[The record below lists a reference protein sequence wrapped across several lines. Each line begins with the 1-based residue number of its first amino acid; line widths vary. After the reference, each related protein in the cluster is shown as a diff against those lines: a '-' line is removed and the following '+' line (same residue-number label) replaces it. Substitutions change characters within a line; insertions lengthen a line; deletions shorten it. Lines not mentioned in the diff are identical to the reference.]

1 MDIHNDVTLT
11 LPYEFSI
18 CNVYVTLFFLLGSN
32 SRVVYAPYR
41 RLDQSLF
48 NQSDTKSLMKTWLI
62 SVAILVS
69 AVGAAFV
76 MVQTRAAPTQME
88 REIPV
93 LLVDAIEA
101 RREPVFFRVNSQ
113 GAVTPR
119 TESILV
125 SEVSGQIIEVASNHV
140 AGGFF
145 RKGELLVKIDPRN
158 YQSAL
163 KSAQANVARVQTQ
176 VAKENALADYALD
189 DWKKL
194 RDLNAASGPA
204 SDLALR
210 KPQLAEAIAEL
221 TSAEAALE
229 KAQEDLNRTNIR
241 APYDGM
247 VKEKIA
253 DVGQYVNTGS
263 QLARIFATDYAEI
276 RLPITQ
282 RELALVDLPTADGST
297 SPLPVTLTSQ
307 AGTAQHT
314 WEGRIVR
321 SEGVFDSASRVLYVV
336 AQVEDPYNQNGRI
349 GEPLRI
355 GTFVTAN
362 IQGRFGG
369 PLFTIPRHALQR
381 GERLW
386 IIDEH
391 QKIYPTDV
399 QIVSTDEEYAYVDG
413 GLMNGDR
420 YTITPI
426 DQPLPGM
433 PVRVNTL
440 PTVGNVR

>member
-1 MDIHNDVTLT
+1 
-11 LPYEFSI
+11 
-18 CNVYVTLFFLLGSN
+18 
-32 SRVVYAPYR
+32 
-41 RLDQSLF
+41 
-48 NQSDTKSLMKTWLI
+48 MKTWLI
-62 SVAILVS
+62 SIAILAS
-69 AVGAAFV
+69 AVGGAFV

-101 RREPVFFRVNSQ
+101 RREPVFFRVNTQ

-119 TESILV
+119 TESNLV
-125 SEVSGQIIEVASNHV
+125 SEVSGQIVEVASNYV

-145 RKGELLVKIDPRN
+145 RKGELLLRIDPRN

-176 VAKENALADYALD
+176 VAKENALANFALD
-189 DWKKL
+189 DWKTL
-194 RDLNAASGPA
+194 RDLNASTGPI

-210 KPQLAEAIAEL
+210 KPQLAEAIAESI
-221 TSAEAALE
+221 SAEAALE
-229 KAQEDLNRTNIR
+229 KAQEDLNRTSIR

-247 VKEKIA
+247 VQEKRA

-263 QLARIFATDYAEI
+263 QLALIFATDYAEI

-282 RELALVDLPTADGST
+282 RELALVDLPSADGS
-297 SPLPVTLTSQ
+297 SVPLPVTLTSQ
-307 AGTAQHT
+307 AGKIQHT
-314 WEGRIVR
+314 WQGLIVR

-336 AQVEDPYNQNGRI
+336 AQVEDPYNQSGRNG
-349 GEPLRI
+349 ELLRI
-355 GTFVTAN
+355 GTFVTAS

-369 PLFTIPRHALQR
+369 ALFTIPRHALQR
-381 GERLW
+381 GETLW
-386 IIDEH
+386 IIDEQ
-391 QKIYPTDV
+391 QKIYPRDV

-413 GLMNGDR
+413 GLVNGDR

-440 PTVGNVR
+440 PRLSNAR

>member
-1 MDIHNDVTLT
+1 
-11 LPYEFSI
+11 
-18 CNVYVTLFFLLGSN
+18 
-32 SRVVYAPYR
+32 
-41 RLDQSLF
+41 
-48 NQSDTKSLMKTWLI
+48 MKTWVI
-62 SVAILVS
+62 SIVIIAF
-69 AVGAAFV
+69 AFGGAFV

-101 RREPVFFRVNSQ
+101 RREPVIFRVNTQ

-125 SEVSGQIIEVASNHV
+125 SEASGQIVEVASNYV
-140 AGGFF
+140 SGGFF
-145 RKGELLVKIDPRN
+145 RKGELLLKIDPRN

-176 VAKENALADYALD
+176 VAKENALANFALD
-189 DWKKL
+189 DWKTL
-194 RDLNAASGPA
+194 QDLNASTGPI

-229 KAQEDLNRTNIR
+229 KAQEDLNRTSIR

-247 VKEKIA
+247 VQEKRA

-263 QLARIFATDYAEI
+263 QLALIFATDYAEI

-282 RELALVDLPTADGST
+282 RELSLIDLPSAGDSS
-297 SPLPVTLTSQ
+297 SPLPVTLTSE
-307 AGTAQHT
+307 AGAARHT
-314 WEGRIVR
+314 WEGLVVR
-321 SEGVFDSASRVLYVV
+321 SEGVFDSASRVLYAV

-355 GTFVTAN
+355 GTFVTAS

-369 PLFTIPRHALQR
+369 ALFTIPRHALQR
-381 GERLW
+381 GETLW
-386 IIDEH
+386 VIDEQ
-391 QKIYPTDV
+391 QKIYPRDV
-399 QIVSTDEEYAYVDG
+399 EIVSTDEEYAYIDAGLTDG
-413 GLMNGDR
+413 ER
-420 YTITPI
+420 YTITPV

-433 PVRVNTL
+433 PVRVNSLL
-440 PTVGNVR
+440 PTFGDVR

>member
-1 MDIHNDVTLT
+1 
-11 LPYEFSI
+11 
-18 CNVYVTLFFLLGSN
+18 
-32 SRVVYAPYR
+32 
-41 RLDQSLF
+41 
-48 NQSDTKSLMKTWLI
+48 MKTWVI
-62 SVAILVS
+62 SIVIIAF
-69 AVGAAFV
+69 AFGGAFV

-101 RREPVFFRVNSQ
+101 RREPVIFRVNTQ

-125 SEVSGQIIEVASNHV
+125 SEVSGQIVEVASNYV
-140 AGGFF
+140 SGGFF
-145 RKGELLVKIDPRN
+145 RKGELLLKIDPRN

-176 VAKENALADYALD
+176 VAKENALANFALD
-189 DWKKL
+189 DWKTL
-194 RDLNAASGPA
+194 QDLNASTGPI

-229 KAQEDLNRTNIR
+229 KAQEDLNRTSIR

-247 VKEKIA
+247 VQEKRA

-263 QLARIFATDYAEI
+263 QLALIFATDYAEI

-282 RELALVDLPTADGST
+282 RELTLIDLPSAGDSS
-297 SPLPVTLTSQ
+297 SPLPVTLTSE
-307 AGTAQHT
+307 AGAARHT
-314 WEGRIVR
+314 WEGLVVR
-321 SEGVFDSASRVLYVV
+321 SEGVFDSASRVLYAV

-355 GTFVTAN
+355 GTFVTAS

-369 PLFTIPRHALQR
+369 ALFTIPRHALQR
-381 GERLW
+381 GETLW
-386 IIDEH
+386 IIDEQ
-391 QKIYPTDV
+391 QKIYPRDV
-399 QIVSTDEEYAYVDG
+399 EIVSTDEEYAYIDAGLTDG
-413 GLMNGDR
+413 ER
-420 YTITPI
+420 YTITPV

-433 PVRVNTL
+433 PVRVNSLL
-440 PTVGNVR
+440 PMFGNVR

>member
-1 MDIHNDVTLT
+1 
-11 LPYEFSI
+11 
-18 CNVYVTLFFLLGSN
+18 
-32 SRVVYAPYR
+32 
-41 RLDQSLF
+41 
-48 NQSDTKSLMKTWLI
+48 MKTWLI
-62 SVAILVS
+62 SIAILAS
-69 AVGAAFV
+69 AVGGAFV

-101 RREPVFFRVNSQ
+101 RREPVFFRVNTQ

-119 TESILV
+119 TESNLV
-125 SEVSGQIIEVASNHV
+125 SEVSGQIVEVASNYV
-140 AGGFF
+140 SGGFF
-145 RKGELLVKIDPRN
+145 RKGELLLRIDPRN

-176 VAKENALADYALD
+176 VAKENALANFALD
-189 DWKKL
+189 DWKTL
-194 RDLNAASGPA
+194 RDLNASTGPI

-210 KPQLAEAIAEL
+210 KPQLAEAIAESI
-221 TSAEAALE
+221 SAEAALE
-229 KAQEDLNRTNIR
+229 KAQEDLNRTSIR

-247 VKEKIA
+247 VQEKRA

-263 QLARIFATDYAEI
+263 QLALIFATDYAEI

-282 RELALVDLPTADGST
+282 RELALVDLPSADGS
-297 SPLPVTLTSQ
+297 SLPLPVTLTSQ
-307 AGTAQHT
+307 AGKIQHT
-314 WEGRIVR
+314 WQGLIVR

-336 AQVEDPYNQNGRI
+336 AQVEDPYNQSGRNG
-349 GEPLRI
+349 ELLRI
-355 GTFVTAN
+355 GTFVTAS

-369 PLFTIPRHALQR
+369 ALFTIPRHALQR
-381 GERLW
+381 GETLW
-386 IIDEH
+386 IIDEQ
-391 QKIYPTDV
+391 QKIYPRDV
-399 QIVSTDEEYAYVDG
+399 QIVSTDEEYAYVDV
-413 GLMNGDR
+413 GLTNGDR

-440 PTVGNVR
+440 PRLGNVR

>member
-1 MDIHNDVTLT
+1 
-11 LPYEFSI
+11 
-18 CNVYVTLFFLLGSN
+18 
-32 SRVVYAPYR
+32 
-41 RLDQSLF
+41 
-48 NQSDTKSLMKTWLI
+48 MKTWLI
-62 SVAILVS
+62 SIAILAS
-69 AVGAAFV
+69 AVGGAFV

-101 RREPVFFRVNSQ
+101 RREPVFFRVNTQ

-119 TESILV
+119 TESNLV
-125 SEVSGQIIEVASNHV
+125 SEVSGQIVEVASNYV
-140 AGGFF
+140 SGGFF
-145 RKGELLVKIDPRN
+145 RKGELLLRIDPRN

-176 VAKENALADYALD
+176 VAKENALANFALD
-189 DWKKL
+189 DWKTL
-194 RDLNAASGPA
+194 RDLNASTGPI

-210 KPQLAEAIAEL
+210 KPQLAEAIAESI
-221 TSAEAALE
+221 SAEAALE
-229 KAQEDLNRTNIR
+229 KAQEDLNRTSIR

-247 VKEKIA
+247 VQEKRA

-263 QLARIFATDYAEI
+263 QLALIFATDYAEI

-282 RELALVDLPTADGST
+282 RELALVDLPSADGS
-297 SPLPVTLTSQ
+297 SVPLPVTLTSQ
-307 AGTAQHT
+307 AGKIQHT
-314 WEGRIVR
+314 WQGLIVR

-336 AQVEDPYNQNGRI
+336 AQVEDPYNQSGRNG
-349 GEPLRI
+349 ELLRI
-355 GTFVTAN
+355 GTFVTAS

-369 PLFTIPRHALQR
+369 ALFTIPRHALQR
-381 GERLW
+381 GETLW
-386 IIDEH
+386 IIDEQ
-391 QKIYPTDV
+391 QKIYPRDV
-399 QIVSTDEEYAYVDG
+399 QIVSTDEEYAYVDV
-413 GLMNGDR
+413 GLTNGDR

-440 PTVGNVR
+440 PRLGNVR

>member
-1 MDIHNDVTLT
+1 
-11 LPYEFSI
+11 
-18 CNVYVTLFFLLGSN
+18 
-32 SRVVYAPYR
+32 
-41 RLDQSLF
+41 
-48 NQSDTKSLMKTWLI
+48 MKTWLI
-62 SVAILVS
+62 SIAILAS
-69 AVGAAFV
+69 AVGGAFV

-101 RREPVFFRVNSQ
+101 RREPVFFRVNTQ

-119 TESILV
+119 TESNLV
-125 SEVSGQIIEVASNHV
+125 SEVSGQIVEVASNYV

-145 RKGELLVKIDPRN
+145 RKGELLLRIDPRN

-176 VAKENALADYALD
+176 VAKENALANFALD
-189 DWKKL
+189 DWKTL
-194 RDLNAASGPA
+194 RDLNASTGPI

-210 KPQLAEAIAEL
+210 KPQLAEAIAESI
-221 TSAEAALE
+221 SAEAALE
-229 KAQEDLNRTNIR
+229 KAQEDLNRTSIR

-247 VKEKIA
+247 VQEKHA

-263 QLARIFATDYAEI
+263 QLALIFATDYAEI

-282 RELALVDLPTADGST
+282 RELALVDLPSADGS
-297 SPLPVTLTSQ
+297 SLPLPVTLTSQ
-307 AGTAQHT
+307 AGKIQHT
-314 WEGRIVR
+314 WQGLIVR

-336 AQVEDPYNQNGRI
+336 AQVEDPYNQSGRNG
-349 GEPLRI
+349 ELLRI
-355 GTFVTAN
+355 GTFVTAS

-369 PLFTIPRHALQR
+369 ALFTIPRHALQR
-381 GERLW
+381 GETLW
-386 IIDEH
+386 IIDEQ
-391 QKIYPTDV
+391 QKIYPRDV

-413 GLMNGDR
+413 GLVNGDR

-440 PTVGNVR
+440 PRLSNVR

>member
-1 MDIHNDVTLT
+1 
-11 LPYEFSI
+11 
-18 CNVYVTLFFLLGSN
+18 
-32 SRVVYAPYR
+32 
-41 RLDQSLF
+41 
-48 NQSDTKSLMKTWLI
+48 MKKWLI
-62 SVAILVS
+62 SIAIIAFAFS
-69 AVGAAFV
+69 GAFV

-101 RREPVFFRVNSQ
+101 RRGPVIFRINTQ

-125 SEVSGQIIEVASNHV
+125 SEVSGQIVEVASNYV
-140 AGGFF
+140 SGGFF
-145 RKGELLVKIDPRN
+145 RQGELLLKIDPRN

-176 VAKENALADYALD
+176 VAKENALANFALD
-189 DWKKL
+189 DWKTL
-194 RDLNAASGPA
+194 QDLNASTGPI

-229 KAQEDLNRTNIR
+229 KAQEDLNRTSIR

-247 VKEKIA
+247 VQEKRA

-263 QLARIFATDYAEI
+263 QLALIFATDYAEI

-282 RELALVDLPTADGST
+282 RELALVDLPSVGDS
-297 SPLPVTLTSQ
+297 SSSLPVSLTSQ
-307 AGTAQHT
+307 AGTVHHT
-314 WEGRIVR
+314 WEGLIVR
-321 SEGVFDSASRVLYVV
+321 SEGIFDSASRVLYAV

-355 GTFVTAN
+355 GTFVTAS

-369 PLFTIPRHALQR
+369 ALFTVPRHALQR
-381 GERLW
+381 GETLW
-386 IIDEH
+386 VIDEQ
-391 QKIYPTDV
+391 QKIYPRDV
-399 QIVSTDEEYAYVDG
+399 EVVSTDEEYAYVDA
-413 GLMNGDR
+413 GLTDGER
-420 YTITPI
+420 YTITPV

-433 PVRVNTL
+433 PVRVNSSL
-440 PTVGNVR
+440 PMLGNVR

>member
-1 MDIHNDVTLT
+1 
-11 LPYEFSI
+11 
-18 CNVYVTLFFLLGSN
+18 
-32 SRVVYAPYR
+32 
-41 RLDQSLF
+41 
-48 NQSDTKSLMKTWLI
+48 MKTWLI
-62 SVAILVS
+62 SIAILAS
-69 AVGAAFV
+69 AVGGAFV

-101 RREPVFFRVNSQ
+101 RREPVFFRVNTQ

-119 TESILV
+119 TESNLV
-125 SEVSGQIIEVASNHV
+125 SEVSGQIVEVASNYV

-145 RKGELLVKIDPRN
+145 REGELLLRIDPRN

-176 VAKENALADYALD
+176 VAKENALANFALD
-189 DWKKL
+189 DWKTL
-194 RDLNAASGPA
+194 RDLNASTGPI

-210 KPQLAEAIAEL
+210 KPQLAEAIAESI
-221 TSAEAALE
+221 SAEAALE
-229 KAQEDLNRTNIR
+229 KAQEDLNRTSIR

-247 VKEKIA
+247 VQEKRA

-263 QLARIFATDYAEI
+263 QLALIFATDYAEI

-282 RELALVDLPTADGST
+282 RELALVDLPSADGS
-297 SPLPVTLTSQ
+297 SLPLPVTLTSQ
-307 AGTAQHT
+307 AGKIQHT
-314 WEGRIVR
+314 WQGLIVR

-336 AQVEDPYNQNGRI
+336 AQVEDPYNQSGRNG
-349 GEPLRI
+349 ELLRI
-355 GTFVTAN
+355 GTFVTAS

-369 PLFTIPRHALQR
+369 ALFTIPRHALQR
-381 GERLW
+381 GETLW
-386 IIDEH
+386 IIDEQ
-391 QKIYPTDV
+391 QKIYPRDV

-413 GLMNGDR
+413 GLVNGDR

-440 PTVGNVR
+440 PRLSNVR

>member
-1 MDIHNDVTLT
+1 
-11 LPYEFSI
+11 
-18 CNVYVTLFFLLGSN
+18 
-32 SRVVYAPYR
+32 
-41 RLDQSLF
+41 
-48 NQSDTKSLMKTWLI
+48 MKTWLI
-62 SVAILVS
+62 SIAILAS
-69 AVGAAFV
+69 AVGGAFV

-101 RREPVFFRVNSQ
+101 RREPVFFRVNTQ

-119 TESILV
+119 TESNLV
-125 SEVSGQIIEVASNHV
+125 SEVSGQIVEVASNYV
-140 AGGFF
+140 SGGFF
-145 RKGELLVKIDPRN
+145 RKGELLLRIDPRN

-176 VAKENALADYALD
+176 VAKENALANFALD
-189 DWKKL
+189 DWKTL
-194 RDLNAASGPA
+194 RDLNASTGPI

-210 KPQLAEAIAEL
+210 KPQLAEAIAESI
-221 TSAEAALE
+221 SAEAALE
-229 KAQEDLNRTNIR
+229 KAQEDLNRTSIR

-247 VKEKIA
+247 VQEKRA

-263 QLARIFATDYAEI
+263 QLALIFATDYAEI

-282 RELALVDLPTADGST
+282 RELALVDLPSADGS
-297 SPLPVTLTSQ
+297 SLPLPVTLTSQ
-307 AGTAQHT
+307 AGKIQHT
-314 WEGRIVR
+314 WQGLIVR

-336 AQVEDPYNQNGRI
+336 AQVEDPYNQSGRNG
-349 GEPLRI
+349 ELLRI
-355 GTFVTAN
+355 GTFVTAS

-369 PLFTIPRHALQR
+369 ALFTIPRHALQR
-381 GERLW
+381 GETLW
-386 IIDEH
+386 IIDEQ
-391 QKIYPTDV
+391 QKIYPRDV

-413 GLMNGDR
+413 GLVNGDR

-440 PTVGNVR
+440 PRLSNVR

>member
-1 MDIHNDVTLT
+1 
-11 LPYEFSI
+11 
-18 CNVYVTLFFLLGSN
+18 
-32 SRVVYAPYR
+32 
-41 RLDQSLF
+41 
-48 NQSDTKSLMKTWLI
+48 MKTWLI
-62 SVAILVS
+62 SIAILAS
-69 AVGAAFV
+69 AVGGAFV

-101 RREPVFFRVNSQ
+101 RREPVFFRVNTQ

-119 TESILV
+119 TESNLV
-125 SEVSGQIIEVASNHV
+125 SEVSGQIVEVASNYV

-145 RKGELLVKIDPRN
+145 RKGELLLRIDPRN

-176 VAKENALADYALD
+176 VAKENALANFALD
-189 DWKKL
+189 DWKTL
-194 RDLNAASGPA
+194 RDLNASTGPI

-210 KPQLAEAIAEL
+210 KPQLAEAIAESI
-221 TSAEAALE
+221 SAEAALE
-229 KAQEDLNRTNIR
+229 KAQEDLNRTSIR

-247 VKEKIA
+247 VQEKRA

-263 QLARIFATDYAEI
+263 QLALIFATDYAEI

-282 RELALVDLPTADGST
+282 RELALVDLPSADGS
-297 SPLPVTLTSQ
+297 SVPLPVTLTSQ
-307 AGTAQHT
+307 AGKIQHT
-314 WEGRIVR
+314 WQGLIVR

-336 AQVEDPYNQNGRI
+336 AQVEDPYNQSGRNG
-349 GEPLRI
+349 ELLRI
-355 GTFVTAN
+355 GTFVTAS

-369 PLFTIPRHALQR
+369 ALFTIPRHALQR
-381 GERLW
+381 GETLW
-386 IIDEH
+386 IIDEQ
-391 QKIYPTDV
+391 QKIYPRDV

-413 GLMNGDR
+413 GLVNGDR

-440 PTVGNVR
+440 PRLSNVR

>member
-1 MDIHNDVTLT
+1 
-11 LPYEFSI
+11 
-18 CNVYVTLFFLLGSN
+18 
-32 SRVVYAPYR
+32 
-41 RLDQSLF
+41 
-48 NQSDTKSLMKTWLI
+48 MKTWVI
-62 SVAILVS
+62 SIVIIAF
-69 AVGAAFV
+69 AFGGAFV

-101 RREPVFFRVNSQ
+101 RREPVIFRVNTQ

-125 SEVSGQIIEVASNHV
+125 SEVSGQIVEVASNYV
-140 AGGFF
+140 SGGFF
-145 RKGELLVKIDPRN
+145 RKGELLLKIDPRN

-176 VAKENALADYALD
+176 VAKENALANFALD
-189 DWKKL
+189 DWKTL
-194 RDLNAASGPA
+194 QDLNASTGPI

-229 KAQEDLNRTNIR
+229 KAQEDLNRTSIR

-247 VKEKIA
+247 VQEKRA

-263 QLARIFATDYAEI
+263 QLALIFATDYAEI

-282 RELALVDLPTADGST
+282 RELTLIDLPSAGDSS
-297 SPLPVTLTSQ
+297 SPLPVTLTSE
-307 AGTAQHT
+307 AGAARHT
-314 WEGRIVR
+314 WEGLVVR
-321 SEGVFDSASRVLYVV
+321 SEGVFDSASRVLYAV

-355 GTFVTAN
+355 GTFVTAS

-369 PLFTIPRHALQR
+369 ALFTIPRHALQR
-381 GERLW
+381 GETLW
-386 IIDEH
+386 VIDEQ
-391 QKIYPTDV
+391 QKIYPRDV
-399 QIVSTDEEYAYVDG
+399 EIVSTDEEYAYIDAGLTDG
-413 GLMNGDR
+413 ER
-420 YTITPI
+420 YTITPV

-433 PVRVNTL
+433 PVRVNSLL
-440 PTVGNVR
+440 PTFGDVR

>member
-1 MDIHNDVTLT
+1 
-11 LPYEFSI
+11 
-18 CNVYVTLFFLLGSN
+18 
-32 SRVVYAPYR
+32 
-41 RLDQSLF
+41 
-48 NQSDTKSLMKTWLI
+48 MKTWLI
-62 SVAILVS
+62 SIAILAS
-69 AVGAAFV
+69 AVGGAFV
-76 MVQTRAAPTQME
+76 MVQTRAAPTQTE

-101 RREPVFFRVNSQ
+101 RREPVFFRVNTQ

-119 TESILV
+119 TESNLV
-125 SEVSGQIIEVASNHV
+125 SEVSGQIVEVASNYV

-145 RKGELLVKIDPRN
+145 RKGELLLRIDPRN

-176 VAKENALADYALD
+176 VAKENALANFALD
-189 DWKKL
+189 DWKTL
-194 RDLNAASGPA
+194 RDLNASTGPI

-210 KPQLAEAIAEL
+210 KPQLAEAIAESI
-221 TSAEAALE
+221 SAEAALE
-229 KAQEDLNRTNIR
+229 KAQEDLNRTSIR

-247 VKEKIA
+247 VQEKRA

-263 QLARIFATDYAEI
+263 QLALIFATDYAEI

-282 RELALVDLPTADGST
+282 RELALVDLPSADGS
-297 SPLPVTLTSQ
+297 SVPLPVTLTSQ
-307 AGTAQHT
+307 AGKIQHT
-314 WEGRIVR
+314 WQGLIVR

-336 AQVEDPYNQNGRI
+336 AQVEDPYNQSSGN

-369 PLFTIPRHALQR
+369 ALFTIPRHALQR
-381 GERLW
+381 GETLW
-386 IIDEH
+386 IIDEQ
-391 QKIYPTDV
+391 QKIYPRDV

-413 GLMNGDR
+413 GLVNGDR

-440 PTVGNVR
+440 PRLSNVR

>member
-1 MDIHNDVTLT
+1 
-11 LPYEFSI
+11 
-18 CNVYVTLFFLLGSN
+18 
-32 SRVVYAPYR
+32 
-41 RLDQSLF
+41 
-48 NQSDTKSLMKTWLI
+48 MKKWLI
-62 SVAILVS
+62 SIAIIAFAFS
-69 AVGAAFV
+69 GAFV
-76 MVQTRAAPTQME
+76 MVQTRAAPTQMQ

-101 RREPVFFRVNSQ
+101 RREPVIFRINTQ

-125 SEVSGQIIEVASNHV
+125 SEVSGQIVEVASNYV
-140 AGGFF
+140 SGGFF
-145 RKGELLVKIDPRN
+145 RQGELLLKIDPRN

-176 VAKENALADYALD
+176 VAKENALANFALD
-189 DWKKL
+189 DWKTL
-194 RDLNAASGPA
+194 QDLNASTGPI

-229 KAQEDLNRTNIR
+229 KAQEDLNRTSIR

-247 VKEKIA
+247 VQEKRA

-263 QLARIFATDYAEI
+263 QLALIFATDYAEI

-282 RELALVDLPTADGST
+282 RELSLIDLPSAGDSS
-297 SPLPVTLTSQ
+297 SPLPVTLTSE
-307 AGTAQHT
+307 AGAARHT
-314 WEGRIVR
+314 WEGLVVR
-321 SEGVFDSASRVLYVV
+321 SEGVFDSASRVLYAV

-355 GTFVTAN
+355 GTFVTAS

-369 PLFTIPRHALQR
+369 ALFTIPRHALQR
-381 GERLW
+381 GETLW
-386 IIDEH
+386 VIDEQ
-391 QKIYPTDV
+391 QKIYPRDV
-399 QIVSTDEEYAYVDG
+399 EIVSTDEEYAYIDAGLTDG
-413 GLMNGDR
+413 ER
-420 YTITPI
+420 YTITPV

-433 PVRVNTL
+433 PVRVNSLL
-440 PTVGNVR
+440 PTFGDVR

>member
-1 MDIHNDVTLT
+1 
-11 LPYEFSI
+11 
-18 CNVYVTLFFLLGSN
+18 
-32 SRVVYAPYR
+32 
-41 RLDQSLF
+41 
-48 NQSDTKSLMKTWLI
+48 MKTWLI
-62 SVAILVS
+62 SIAIIAS
-69 AVGAAFV
+69 AIGAAFV
-76 MVQTRAAPTQME
+76 MVQTRAAPMQVE

-125 SEVSGQIIEVASNHV
+125 SEVSGQIVEVASNYV
-140 AGGFF
+140 SGGFF
-145 RKGELLVKIDPRN
+145 RKGELLITIDPRN

-176 VAKENALADYALD
+176 VAKENALAGYALD

-194 RDLNAASGPA
+194 RDLNAATGPA

-229 KAQEDLNRTNIR
+229 KAQEDLNRTSIR

-247 VKEKIA
+247 VREKLA
-253 DVGQYVNTGS
+253 DVGQYVNTGG

-282 RELALVDLPTADGST
+282 RELALVDLPSADGS
-297 SPLPVTLTSQ
+297 SPPLPVTLTTR
-307 AGTAQHT
+307 AGSTQHE
-314 WEGRIVR
+314 WQGLIVR

-355 GTFVTAN
+355 GTFVTAS

-369 PLFTIPRHALQR
+369 ALFTIPRHALQR
-381 GERLW
+381 GELLW
-386 IIDEH
+386 IIDEQ
-391 QKIYPTDV
+391 QKIYPRNV

-413 GLMNGDR
+413 GLMDGDR

-433 PVRVNTL
+433 PVRVNTS
-440 PTVGNVR
+440 TEFSNVQ

>member
-1 MDIHNDVTLT
+1 
-11 LPYEFSI
+11 
-18 CNVYVTLFFLLGSN
+18 
-32 SRVVYAPYR
+32 
-41 RLDQSLF
+41 
-48 NQSDTKSLMKTWLI
+48 MKTWVI
-62 SVAILVS
+62 SIVIIAF
-69 AVGAAFV
+69 AFGGAFV

-101 RREPVFFRVNSQ
+101 RREPVIFRVNTQ

-125 SEVSGQIIEVASNHV
+125 SEVSGQIVEVASNYV
-140 AGGFF
+140 SGGFF
-145 RKGELLVKIDPRN
+145 RKGELLLKIDPRN

-176 VAKENALADYALD
+176 VAKENALANFALD
-189 DWKKL
+189 DWKTL
-194 RDLNAASGPA
+194 QDLNASTGPI

-229 KAQEDLNRTNIR
+229 KAQEDLNRTSIR

-247 VKEKIA
+247 VQEKRA

-263 QLARIFATDYAEI
+263 QLALIFATDYAEI

-282 RELALVDLPTADGST
+282 RELSLIDLPSAGDSS
-297 SPLPVTLTSQ
+297 SPLPVTLTSE
-307 AGTAQHT
+307 AGAARHT
-314 WEGRIVR
+314 WEGLVVR
-321 SEGVFDSASRVLYVV
+321 SEGVFDSASRVLYAV

-355 GTFVTAN
+355 GTFVTAS

-369 PLFTIPRHALQR
+369 ALFTIPRHALQR
-381 GERLW
+381 GETLW
-386 IIDEH
+386 VIDEQ
-391 QKIYPTDV
+391 QKIYPRDV
-399 QIVSTDEEYAYVDG
+399 EIVSTDEEYAYIDAGLTDG
-413 GLMNGDR
+413 ER
-420 YTITPI
+420 YTITPV

-433 PVRVNTL
+433 PVRVNSLL
-440 PTVGNVR
+440 PTFGDVR

>member
-1 MDIHNDVTLT
+1 
-11 LPYEFSI
+11 
-18 CNVYVTLFFLLGSN
+18 
-32 SRVVYAPYR
+32 
-41 RLDQSLF
+41 
-48 NQSDTKSLMKTWLI
+48 MKTWLI
-62 SVAILVS
+62 SIAILAS
-69 AVGAAFV
+69 AVGGAFV
-76 MVQTRAAPTQME
+76 MVQTRAAPTQTE

-101 RREPVFFRVNSQ
+101 RREPVIFRVNTQ

-119 TESILV
+119 TESNLV
-125 SEVSGQIIEVASNHV
+125 SEVSGQIVEAASNYV
-140 AGGFF
+140 SGGFF
-145 RKGELLVKIDPRN
+145 RKGELLLRIDPRN

-176 VAKENALADYALD
+176 VAKENALANFALD
-189 DWKKL
+189 DWKTL
-194 RDLNAASGPA
+194 RDLNASTGPI

-210 KPQLAEAIAEL
+210 KPQLAEAIAESI
-221 TSAEAALE
+221 SAEAALE
-229 KAQEDLNRTNIR
+229 KAQEDLNRTSIR

-247 VKEKIA
+247 VQEKRA

-263 QLARIFATDYAEI
+263 QLALIFATDYAEI

-282 RELALVDLPTADGST
+282 RELALVDLPSADGS
-297 SPLPVTLTSQ
+297 SLPLPVTLTSQ
-307 AGTAQHT
+307 AGKIQHT
-314 WEGRIVR
+314 WQGLIVR

-336 AQVEDPYNQNGRI
+336 AQVEDPYNQSGRNG
-349 GEPLRI
+349 ELLRI
-355 GTFVTAN
+355 GTFVTAS

-369 PLFTIPRHALQR
+369 ALFTIPRHALQR
-381 GERLW
+381 GETLW
-386 IIDEH
+386 IIDEQ
-391 QKIYPTDV
+391 QKIYPRDV

-413 GLMNGDR
+413 GLVNGDR

-440 PTVGNVR
+440 PRLSNVR

>member
-1 MDIHNDVTLT
+1 
-11 LPYEFSI
+11 
-18 CNVYVTLFFLLGSN
+18 
-32 SRVVYAPYR
+32 
-41 RLDQSLF
+41 
-48 NQSDTKSLMKTWLI
+48 MKTWLI
-62 SVAILVS
+62 SIAILAS
-69 AVGAAFV
+69 AVGGAFV

-101 RREPVFFRVNSQ
+101 RREPVFFRVNTQ

-119 TESILV
+119 TESNLV
-125 SEVSGQIIEVASNHV
+125 SEVSGQIVEVASNYV
-140 AGGFF
+140 SGGFF
-145 RKGELLVKIDPRN
+145 RKGELLLRIDPRN

-176 VAKENALADYALD
+176 VAKENALANFALD
-189 DWKKL
+189 DWKTL
-194 RDLNAASGPA
+194 RDLNASAGPV

-229 KAQEDLNRTNIR
+229 KAQEDLNRTSIR

-247 VKEKIA
+247 VQEKHA

-263 QLARIFATDYAEI
+263 QLALIFATDYAEI

-282 RELALVDLPTADGST
+282 RELALVDLPSADGS
-297 SPLPVTLTSQ
+297 SLPLPVTLTSQ
-307 AGTAQHT
+307 AGKIQHT
-314 WEGRIVR
+314 WQGLIVR

-336 AQVEDPYNQNGRI
+336 AQVEDPYNQSGRT
-349 GEPLRI
+349 GELLRI
-355 GTFVTAN
+355 GTFVTAS

-369 PLFTIPRHALQR
+369 ALFTIPRHALQR
-381 GERLW
+381 GETLW
-386 IIDEH
+386 IIDEQ
-391 QKIYPTDV
+391 QKIYPRDV
-399 QIVSTDEEYAYVDG
+399 QIVSTDEEYAYVDV
-413 GLMNGDR
+413 GLTNGDR

-440 PTVGNVR
+440 PRLGNVR

>member
-1 MDIHNDVTLT
+1 
-11 LPYEFSI
+11 
-18 CNVYVTLFFLLGSN
+18 
-32 SRVVYAPYR
+32 
-41 RLDQSLF
+41 
-48 NQSDTKSLMKTWLI
+48 MKTWLI
-62 SVAILVS
+62 SIAILAS
-69 AVGAAFV
+69 AVGGAFV
-76 MVQTRAAPTQME
+76 MVQTRAAPTQTE

-101 RREPVFFRVNSQ
+101 RREPVFFRVNTQ

-119 TESILV
+119 TESNLV
-125 SEVSGQIIEVASNHV
+125 SEVSGQIVEVASNYV

-145 RKGELLVKIDPRN
+145 REGELLLRIDPRN

-176 VAKENALADYALD
+176 VAKENALANFALD
-189 DWKKL
+189 DWKTL
-194 RDLNAASGPA
+194 RDLNASTGPI

-210 KPQLAEAIAEL
+210 KPQLAEAIAESI
-221 TSAEAALE
+221 SAEAALE
-229 KAQEDLNRTNIR
+229 KAQEDLNRTSIR

-247 VKEKIA
+247 VQEKRA

-263 QLARIFATDYAEI
+263 QLALIFATDYAEI

-282 RELALVDLPTADGST
+282 RELALVDLPSADGS
-297 SPLPVTLTSQ
+297 SLPLPVTLTSQ
-307 AGTAQHT
+307 AGKIQHT
-314 WEGRIVR
+314 WQGLIVR

-336 AQVEDPYNQNGRI
+336 AQVEDPYNQSGRNG
-349 GEPLRI
+349 ELLRI
-355 GTFVTAN
+355 GTFVTAS

-369 PLFTIPRHALQR
+369 ALFTIPRHALQR
-381 GERLW
+381 GETLW
-386 IIDEH
+386 IIDEQ
-391 QKIYPTDV
+391 QKIYPRDV

-413 GLMNGDR
+413 GLVNGDR

-440 PTVGNVR
+440 PRLSNVR

>member
-1 MDIHNDVTLT
+1 
-11 LPYEFSI
+11 
-18 CNVYVTLFFLLGSN
+18 
-32 SRVVYAPYR
+32 
-41 RLDQSLF
+41 
-48 NQSDTKSLMKTWLI
+48 MKTWLI
-62 SVAILVS
+62 SIAILAS
-69 AVGAAFV
+69 AVGGAFV

-101 RREPVFFRVNSQ
+101 RREPVFFRVNTQ

-119 TESILV
+119 TESNLV
-125 SEVSGQIIEVASNHV
+125 SEVSGQIVEVASNYV
-140 AGGFF
+140 SGGFF
-145 RKGELLVKIDPRN
+145 RKGELLLRIDPRN

-176 VAKENALADYALD
+176 VAKENALANFALD
-189 DWKKL
+189 DWKTL
-194 RDLNAASGPA
+194 RDLNASTGPI

-210 KPQLAEAIAEL
+210 KPQLAEAIAESI
-221 TSAEAALE
+221 SAEAALE
-229 KAQEDLNRTNIR
+229 KAQEDLNRTSIR

-247 VKEKIA
+247 VQEKHA

-263 QLARIFATDYAEI
+263 QLALIFATDYAEI

-282 RELALVDLPTADGST
+282 RELALVDLPSADGS
-297 SPLPVTLTSQ
+297 SLPLPVTLTSQ
-307 AGTAQHT
+307 AGKIQHT
-314 WEGRIVR
+314 WQGLIVR

-336 AQVEDPYNQNGRI
+336 AQVEDPYNQSGRNG
-349 GEPLRI
+349 ELLRI
-355 GTFVTAN
+355 GTFVTAS

-369 PLFTIPRHALQR
+369 ALFTIPRHALQR
-381 GERLW
+381 GETLW
-386 IIDEH
+386 IIDEQ
-391 QKIYPTDV
+391 QKIYPRDV
-399 QIVSTDEEYAYVDG
+399 QIVSTDEEYAYVDV
-413 GLMNGDR
+413 GLTNGDR

-440 PTVGNVR
+440 PRLGNVR

>member
-1 MDIHNDVTLT
+1 
-11 LPYEFSI
+11 
-18 CNVYVTLFFLLGSN
+18 
-32 SRVVYAPYR
+32 
-41 RLDQSLF
+41 
-48 NQSDTKSLMKTWLI
+48 MKTWLI
-62 SVAILVS
+62 SIAILAS
-69 AVGAAFV
+69 AVGGAFV
-76 MVQTRAAPTQME
+76 MIQTRAAPTQLE

-101 RREPVFFRVNSQ
+101 RREPVIFRVNTQ

-125 SEVSGQIIEVASNHV
+125 SEVSGQIVEAASNYV
-140 AGGFF
+140 SGGFF
-145 RKGELLVKIDPRN
+145 RKGELLLRIDPRN

-176 VAKENALADYALD
+176 VAKENALANFALD
-189 DWKKL
+189 DWKTL
-194 RDLNAASGPA
+194 RDLNASAGPI

-210 KPQLAEAIAEL
+210 KPQLAEAIADL
-221 TSAEAALE
+221 TSADAALE
-229 KAQEDLNRTNIR
+229 KAQEDLNRTSIR

-247 VKEKIA
+247 VQEKRA

-263 QLARIFATDYAEI
+263 QLALIFATDYAEI

-282 RELALVDLPTADGST
+282 RELALIDLPSADGS
-297 SPLPVTLTSQ
+297 SLPLPVTLTSR
-307 AGTAQHT
+307 AVTIQHT
-314 WEGRIVR
+314 WQGLIVR
-321 SEGVFDSASRVLYVV
+321 SEGVFDSASRVWDVV
-336 AQVEDPYNQNGRI
+336 AQVEDPYNQSGGN

-369 PLFTIPRHALQR
+369 VLFTIPRHALQR
-381 GERLW
+381 GETLW
-386 IIDEH
+386 IIDEQ
-391 QKIYPTDV
+391 QKIYPRDV
-399 QIVSTDEEYAYVDG
+399 QIVSTDEKYAYVDG

-440 PTVGNVR
+440 PRLSNVR

>member
-1 MDIHNDVTLT
+1 
-11 LPYEFSI
+11 
-18 CNVYVTLFFLLGSN
+18 
-32 SRVVYAPYR
+32 
-41 RLDQSLF
+41 
-48 NQSDTKSLMKTWLI
+48 MKTWLI
-62 SVAILVS
+62 SIAILAS
-69 AVGAAFV
+69 AVGGAFV
-76 MVQTRAAPTQME
+76 MVQTRAAPTQTE

-101 RREPVFFRVNSQ
+101 RREPVFFRVNTQ

-119 TESILV
+119 TESNLV
-125 SEVSGQIIEVASNHV
+125 SEVSGQIVEVASNYV

-145 RKGELLVKIDPRN
+145 RKGELLLRIDPRN

-176 VAKENALADYALD
+176 VAKENALANFALD
-189 DWKKL
+189 DWKTL
-194 RDLNAASGPA
+194 RDLNASTGPI

-210 KPQLAEAIAEL
+210 KPQLAEAIAESI
-221 TSAEAALE
+221 SAEAALE
-229 KAQEDLNRTNIR
+229 KAQEDLNRTSIR

-247 VKEKIA
+247 VQEKHA

-263 QLARIFATDYAEI
+263 QLALIFATDYAEI

-282 RELALVDLPTADGST
+282 RELALVDLPSADGS
-297 SPLPVTLTSQ
+297 SLPLPVTLTSQ
-307 AGTAQHT
+307 AGKIQHT
-314 WEGRIVR
+314 WQGLIVR

-336 AQVEDPYNQNGRI
+336 AQVEDPYNQSGRNG
-349 GEPLRI
+349 ELLRI
-355 GTFVTAN
+355 GTFVTAS

-369 PLFTIPRHALQR
+369 ALFTIPRHALQR
-381 GERLW
+381 GETLW
-386 IIDEH
+386 IIDEQ
-391 QKIYPTDV
+391 QKIYPRDV

-413 GLMNGDR
+413 GLVNGDR

-440 PTVGNVR
+440 PRLSNVR

>member
-1 MDIHNDVTLT
+1 
-11 LPYEFSI
+11 
-18 CNVYVTLFFLLGSN
+18 
-32 SRVVYAPYR
+32 
-41 RLDQSLF
+41 
-48 NQSDTKSLMKTWLI
+48 MKTWLI
-62 SVAILVS
+62 SIAILAS
-69 AVGAAFV
+69 AVGGAFV

-101 RREPVFFRVNSQ
+101 RREPVFFRVNTQ

-119 TESILV
+119 TESNLV
-125 SEVSGQIIEVASNHV
+125 SEVSGQIVEVASNYV

-145 RKGELLVKIDPRN
+145 RKGELLLRIDPRN

-176 VAKENALADYALD
+176 VAKENALANFALD
-189 DWKKL
+189 DWKTL
-194 RDLNAASGPA
+194 RDLNASTGPI

-210 KPQLAEAIAEL
+210 KPQLAEAIAESI
-221 TSAEAALE
+221 SAEAALE
-229 KAQEDLNRTNIR
+229 KAQEDLNRTSIR

-247 VKEKIA
+247 VQEKRA

-263 QLARIFATDYAEI
+263 QLALIFATDYAEI

-282 RELALVDLPTADGST
+282 RELALVDLPSADGS
-297 SPLPVTLTSQ
+297 SLPLPVTLTSQ
-307 AGTAQHT
+307 AGKIQHT
-314 WEGRIVR
+314 WQGLIVR

-336 AQVEDPYNQNGRI
+336 AQVEDPYNQSGRNG
-349 GEPLRI
+349 ELLRI
-355 GTFVTAN
+355 GTFVTAS

-369 PLFTIPRHALQR
+369 ALFTIPRHALQR
-381 GERLW
+381 GETLW
-386 IIDEH
+386 IIDEQ
-391 QKIYPTDV
+391 QKIYPRDV

-413 GLMNGDR
+413 GLVNGDR

-440 PTVGNVR
+440 PRLSNAR

>member
-1 MDIHNDVTLT
+1 
-11 LPYEFSI
+11 
-18 CNVYVTLFFLLGSN
+18 
-32 SRVVYAPYR
+32 
-41 RLDQSLF
+41 
-48 NQSDTKSLMKTWLI
+48 MKTWLI
-62 SVAILVS
+62 SIAILAS
-69 AVGAAFV
+69 AVGGAFV
-76 MVQTRAAPTQME
+76 MVQTRAAPTQTE

-101 RREPVFFRVNSQ
+101 RREPVFFRVNTQ

-119 TESILV
+119 TESNLV
-125 SEVSGQIIEVASNHV
+125 SEVSGQIVEVASNYV

-145 RKGELLVKIDPRN
+145 RKGELLLRIDPRN

-176 VAKENALADYALD
+176 VAKENALANFALD
-189 DWKKL
+189 DWKTL
-194 RDLNAASGPA
+194 RDLNASTGPI

-210 KPQLAEAIAEL
+210 KPQLAEAIAESI
-221 TSAEAALE
+221 SAEAALE
-229 KAQEDLNRTNIR
+229 KAQEDLNRTSIR

-247 VKEKIA
+247 VQEKRA

-263 QLARIFATDYAEI
+263 QLALIFATDYAEI

-282 RELALVDLPTADGST
+282 RELALVDLPSADGS
-297 SPLPVTLTSQ
+297 SLPLPVTLTSQ
-307 AGTAQHT
+307 AGKIQHT
-314 WEGRIVR
+314 WQGLIVR

-336 AQVEDPYNQNGRI
+336 AQVEVPYNQSGRNG
-349 GEPLRI
+349 ELLRI
-355 GTFVTAN
+355 GTFVTAS

-369 PLFTIPRHALQR
+369 ALFTIPRHALQR
-381 GERLW
+381 GETLW
-386 IIDEH
+386 IIDEQ
-391 QKIYPTDV
+391 QKIYPRDV

-413 GLMNGDR
+413 GLVNGDR

-440 PTVGNVR
+440 PRLSNAR

>member
-1 MDIHNDVTLT
+1 
-11 LPYEFSI
+11 
-18 CNVYVTLFFLLGSN
+18 
-32 SRVVYAPYR
+32 
-41 RLDQSLF
+41 
-48 NQSDTKSLMKTWLI
+48 MKTWLI
-62 SVAILVS
+62 SIAILAS
-69 AVGAAFV
+69 AVGGAFV
-76 MVQTRAAPTQME
+76 MVQTRAAPTQTE

-101 RREPVFFRVNSQ
+101 RREPVFFRVNTQ

-119 TESILV
+119 TESNLV
-125 SEVSGQIIEVASNHV
+125 SEVSGQIVEVASNYV

-145 RKGELLVKIDPRN
+145 RKGELLLRIDPRN

-176 VAKENALADYALD
+176 VAKENALANFALD
-189 DWKKL
+189 DWKTL
-194 RDLNAASGPA
+194 RDLNASTGPI

-210 KPQLAEAIAEL
+210 KPQLAEAIAESI
-221 TSAEAALE
+221 SAEAALE
-229 KAQEDLNRTNIR
+229 KAQEDLNRTSIR

-247 VKEKIA
+247 VQEKRA

-263 QLARIFATDYAEI
+263 QLALIFATDYAEI

-282 RELALVDLPTADGST
+282 RELALVDLPSADGS
-297 SPLPVTLTSQ
+297 SLPLPVTLTSQ
-307 AGTAQHT
+307 AGKIQHT
-314 WEGRIVR
+314 WQGLIVR

-336 AQVEDPYNQNGRI
+336 AQVEDPYNQSGRNG
-349 GEPLRI
+349 ELLRI
-355 GTFVTAN
+355 GTFVTAS

-369 PLFTIPRHALQR
+369 ALFTIPRHALQR
-381 GERLW
+381 GETLW
-386 IIDEH
+386 IIDEQ
-391 QKIYPTDV
+391 QKIYPRDV

-413 GLMNGDR
+413 GLVNGDR

-440 PTVGNVR
+440 PRLSNVR

>member
-1 MDIHNDVTLT
+1 
-11 LPYEFSI
+11 
-18 CNVYVTLFFLLGSN
+18 
-32 SRVVYAPYR
+32 
-41 RLDQSLF
+41 
-48 NQSDTKSLMKTWLI
+48 MKTWLI
-62 SVAILVS
+62 SIAILAS
-69 AVGAAFV
+69 AAGGAFV
-76 MVQTRAAPTQME
+76 MVQSRAAPTQIE
-88 REIPV
+88 RGIPV

-101 RREPVFFRVNSQ
+101 RREPVIFRVNTQ

-125 SEVSGQIIEVASNHV
+125 SEVSGQIVEVASNYV
-140 AGGFF
+140 SGGFF
-145 RKGELLVKIDPRN
+145 HKGELLLRIDPRN

-176 VAKENALADYALD
+176 VAKENALANFALD
-189 DWKKL
+189 DWKTL
-194 RDLNAASGPA
+194 RDLNASTGPI

-210 KPQLAEAIAEL
+210 KPPLAEAIAEL
-221 TSAEAALE
+221 TSAEATLE
-229 KAQEDLNRTNIR
+229 KAQEDLNRTSIR

-247 VKEKIA
+247 VQEKRA

-263 QLARIFATDYAEI
+263 QLALVFATDYAEI

-282 RELALVDLPTADGST
+282 RELALVDLPSADGSIL
-297 SPLPVTLTSQ
+297 PLPVTLTSQ
-307 AGTAQHT
+307 VGKIQHT
-314 WEGRIVR
+314 WQGLIVR

-336 AQVEDPYNQNGRI
+336 AQVEDPYNQNGQD

-369 PLFTIPRHALQR
+369 ELFTIPRHALQR
-381 GERLW
+381 GETLW

-413 GLMNGDR
+413 GLINGDR

-433 PVRVNTL
+433 PVRVNTS
-440 PTVGNVR
+440 PKVGNVR

>member
-1 MDIHNDVTLT
+1 
-11 LPYEFSI
+11 
-18 CNVYVTLFFLLGSN
+18 
-32 SRVVYAPYR
+32 
-41 RLDQSLF
+41 
-48 NQSDTKSLMKTWLI
+48 MKTWVI
-62 SVAILVS
+62 SIVIIAF
-69 AVGAAFV
+69 AFGGAFV

-101 RREPVFFRVNSQ
+101 RREPVVFRVNTQ

-125 SEVSGQIIEVASNHV
+125 SEVSGQIVEVASNYV
-140 AGGFF
+140 SGGFF
-145 RKGELLVKIDPRN
+145 RKGELLLKIDPRN

-176 VAKENALADYALD
+176 VAKENALANFALD
-189 DWKKL
+189 DWKTL
-194 RDLNAASGPA
+194 QDLNASTGPI

-229 KAQEDLNRTNIR
+229 KAQEDLNRTSIR

-247 VKEKIA
+247 VQEKRA

-263 QLARIFATDYAEI
+263 QLALIFATDYAEI

-282 RELALVDLPTADGST
+282 RELSLIDLPSAGDSS
-297 SPLPVTLTSQ
+297 SPLPVTLTSE
-307 AGTAQHT
+307 AGAARHT
-314 WEGRIVR
+314 WEGLVVR
-321 SEGVFDSASRVLYVV
+321 SEGVFDSASRVLYAV

-355 GTFVTAN
+355 GTFVTAS

-369 PLFTIPRHALQR
+369 ALFTIPRHALQR
-381 GERLW
+381 GETLW
-386 IIDEH
+386 VIDEQ
-391 QKIYPTDV
+391 QKIYPRDV
-399 QIVSTDEEYAYVDG
+399 EIVSTDEEYAYIDAGLTDG
-413 GLMNGDR
+413 ER
-420 YTITPI
+420 YTITPV

-433 PVRVNTL
+433 PVRVNSLL
-440 PTVGNVR
+440 PTFGNVR

>member
-1 MDIHNDVTLT
+1 
-11 LPYEFSI
+11 
-18 CNVYVTLFFLLGSN
+18 
-32 SRVVYAPYR
+32 
-41 RLDQSLF
+41 
-48 NQSDTKSLMKTWLI
+48 MKTWVI
-62 SVAILVS
+62 STVIIAF
-69 AVGAAFV
+69 AFGGAFV

-101 RREPVFFRVNSQ
+101 RREPVIFRVNTQ

-125 SEVSGQIIEVASNHV
+125 SEVSGQIVEVASNYV
-140 AGGFF
+140 SGGFF
-145 RKGELLVKIDPRN
+145 RKGELLLKIDPRN

-176 VAKENALADYALD
+176 VAKENALANFALD
-189 DWKKL
+189 DWKTL
-194 RDLNAASGPA
+194 QDLNASTGPI

-229 KAQEDLNRTNIR
+229 KAQEDLNRTSIR

-247 VKEKIA
+247 VQEKRA

-263 QLARIFATDYAEI
+263 QLALIFATDYAEI

-282 RELALVDLPTADGST
+282 RELSLIDLPSAGDSS
-297 SPLPVTLTSQ
+297 SPLPVTLTSE
-307 AGTAQHT
+307 AGAARHT
-314 WEGRIVR
+314 WEGLVVR
-321 SEGVFDSASRVLYVV
+321 SEGVFDSASRVLYAV

-355 GTFVTAN
+355 GTFVTAS

-369 PLFTIPRHALQR
+369 ALFTIPRHALQR
-381 GERLW
+381 GETLW
-386 IIDEH
+386 VIDEQ
-391 QKIYPTDV
+391 QKIYPRDV
-399 QIVSTDEEYAYVDG
+399 EIVSTDEEYAYIDAGLTDG
-413 GLMNGDR
+413 ER
-420 YTITPI
+420 YTITPV

-433 PVRVNTL
+433 PVRVNSLL
-440 PTVGNVR
+440 PAFGNVR

>member
-1 MDIHNDVTLT
+1 
-11 LPYEFSI
+11 
-18 CNVYVTLFFLLGSN
+18 
-32 SRVVYAPYR
+32 
-41 RLDQSLF
+41 
-48 NQSDTKSLMKTWLI
+48 MKTWLI
-62 SVAILVS
+62 SIAILAS
-69 AVGAAFV
+69 AVGGAFV

-101 RREPVFFRVNSQ
+101 RREPVFFRVNTQ

-119 TESILV
+119 TESNLV
-125 SEVSGQIIEVASNHV
+125 SEVSGQIVEVASNYV

-145 RKGELLVKIDPRN
+145 RKGELLLRIDPRN

-176 VAKENALADYALD
+176 VAKENALANFALD
-189 DWKKL
+189 DWKTL
-194 RDLNAASGPA
+194 RDLNASTGPI

-210 KPQLAEAIAEL
+210 KPQLAEAIAESI
-221 TSAEAALE
+221 SAEAALE
-229 KAQEDLNRTNIR
+229 KAQEDLNRTSIR

-247 VKEKIA
+247 VQEKRA

-263 QLARIFATDYAEI
+263 QLALIFATDYAEI

-282 RELALVDLPTADGST
+282 RELALVDLPSADGS
-297 SPLPVTLTSQ
+297 SLPLPVTLTSQ
-307 AGTAQHT
+307 AGKIQHT
-314 WEGRIVR
+314 WQGLIVR

-336 AQVEDPYNQNGRI
+336 AQVEDPYNQSGRNG
-349 GEPLRI
+349 ELLRI
-355 GTFVTAN
+355 GTFVTAS

-369 PLFTIPRHALQR
+369 ALFTIPRHALQR
-381 GERLW
+381 GETLW
-386 IIDEH
+386 IIDEQ
-391 QKIYPTDV
+391 QKIYPRDV

-413 GLMNGDR
+413 GLVNGDR

-440 PTVGNVR
+440 PRLSNVR

>member
-1 MDIHNDVTLT
+1 
-11 LPYEFSI
+11 
-18 CNVYVTLFFLLGSN
+18 
-32 SRVVYAPYR
+32 
-41 RLDQSLF
+41 
-48 NQSDTKSLMKTWLI
+48 MKTWLI
-62 SVAILVS
+62 SIAILAS
-69 AVGAAFV
+69 AVGGAFV
-76 MVQTRAAPTQME
+76 MVQTRAAPTQTE

-101 RREPVFFRVNSQ
+101 RREPVFFRVNTQ

-119 TESILV
+119 TESNLV
-125 SEVSGQIIEVASNHV
+125 SEVSGQIVEVASNYV

-145 RKGELLVKIDPRN
+145 REGELLLRIDPRN

-176 VAKENALADYALD
+176 VAKENALANFALD
-189 DWKKL
+189 DWKTL
-194 RDLNAASGPA
+194 RDLNASTGPI

-210 KPQLAEAIAEL
+210 KPQLAEAIAESI
-221 TSAEAALE
+221 SAEAALE
-229 KAQEDLNRTNIR
+229 KAQEDLNRTSIR

-247 VKEKIA
+247 VQEKRA

-263 QLARIFATDYAEI
+263 QLALIFATDYAEI

-282 RELALVDLPTADGST
+282 RELALIDLPSADGS
-297 SPLPVTLTSQ
+297 SVPLPVTLTSQ
-307 AGTAQHT
+307 AGKIQHT
-314 WEGRIVR
+314 WQGLIVR

-336 AQVEDPYNQNGRI
+336 AQVEDPYNQSGRNG
-349 GEPLRI
+349 ELLRI
-355 GTFVTAN
+355 GTFVTAS

-369 PLFTIPRHALQR
+369 ALFTIPRHALQR
-381 GERLW
+381 GETLW
-386 IIDEH
+386 IIDEQ
-391 QKIYPTDV
+391 QKIYPRDV

-413 GLMNGDR
+413 GLVNGDR

-440 PTVGNVR
+440 PRLSNVR

>member
-1 MDIHNDVTLT
+1 
-11 LPYEFSI
+11 
-18 CNVYVTLFFLLGSN
+18 
-32 SRVVYAPYR
+32 
-41 RLDQSLF
+41 
-48 NQSDTKSLMKTWLI
+48 MKTWLI
-62 SVAILVS
+62 SIAILAS
-69 AVGAAFV
+69 AVGGAFV

-101 RREPVFFRVNSQ
+101 RREPVFFRVNTQ

-119 TESILV
+119 TESNLV
-125 SEVSGQIIEVASNHV
+125 SEVSGQIVEVASNYV

-145 RKGELLVKIDPRN
+145 RKGELLLRIDPRN

-176 VAKENALADYALD
+176 VAKENALANFALD
-189 DWKKL
+189 DWKTL
-194 RDLNAASGPA
+194 RDLNASTGPI

-210 KPQLAEAIAEL
+210 KPQLAEAIAESI
-221 TSAEAALE
+221 SAEAALE
-229 KAQEDLNRTNIR
+229 KAQEDLNRTSIR

-247 VKEKIA
+247 VQEKRA

-263 QLARIFATDYAEI
+263 QLALIFATDYAEI

-282 RELALVDLPTADGST
+282 RELALIDLPSADGS
-297 SPLPVTLTSQ
+297 SLPLPVTLTSRV
-307 AGTAQHT
+307 GTILHT
-314 WEGRIVR
+314 WQGLIVR

-336 AQVEDPYNQNGRI
+336 AQVEDPYNQSGRNG
-349 GEPLRI
+349 ELLRI
-355 GTFVTAN
+355 GTFVTAS

-369 PLFTIPRHALQR
+369 ALFTIPRHALQR
-381 GERLW
+381 GETLW
-386 IIDEH
+386 IIDER
-391 QKIYPTDV
+391 QKIYPRDV

-413 GLMNGDR
+413 GLVNGDR

-433 PVRVNTL
+433 PVRVNTYL
-440 PTVGNVR
+440 GLVTRDE

>member
-1 MDIHNDVTLT
+1 
-11 LPYEFSI
+11 
-18 CNVYVTLFFLLGSN
+18 
-32 SRVVYAPYR
+32 
-41 RLDQSLF
+41 
-48 NQSDTKSLMKTWLI
+48 MKTWLI
-62 SVAILVS
+62 SIAILAS
-69 AVGAAFV
+69 AVGGAFV

-101 RREPVFFRVNSQ
+101 RREPVFFRVNTQ

-119 TESILV
+119 TESNLV
-125 SEVSGQIIEVASNHV
+125 SEVSGQIVEVASNYV
-140 AGGFF
+140 SGGFF
-145 RKGELLVKIDPRN
+145 RKGELLLRIDPRN

-176 VAKENALADYALD
+176 VAKENALANFALD
-189 DWKKL
+189 DWKTL
-194 RDLNAASGPA
+194 RDLNASTGPI

-210 KPQLAEAIAEL
+210 KPQLAEAIAESI
-221 TSAEAALE
+221 SAEAALE
-229 KAQEDLNRTNIR
+229 KAQEDLNRTSIR

-247 VKEKIA
+247 VQEKRA

-263 QLARIFATDYAEI
+263 QLALIFATDYAEI

-282 RELALVDLPTADGST
+282 RELALVDLPSADGS
-297 SPLPVTLTSQ
+297 SLPLPVTLTSQ
-307 AGTAQHT
+307 AGKIQHT
-314 WEGRIVR
+314 WQGLIVR

-336 AQVEDPYNQNGRI
+336 AQVEDPYNQSGRNG
-349 GEPLRI
+349 ELLRI
-355 GTFVTAN
+355 GTFVTAS

-369 PLFTIPRHALQR
+369 ALFTIPRHALQR
-381 GERLW
+381 GETLW
-386 IIDEH
+386 IIDEQ
-391 QKIYPTDV
+391 QKIYPRDV

-413 GLMNGDR
+413 GLVNGDR

-440 PTVGNVR
+440 PRLGNVR

>member
-1 MDIHNDVTLT
+1 
-11 LPYEFSI
+11 
-18 CNVYVTLFFLLGSN
+18 
-32 SRVVYAPYR
+32 
-41 RLDQSLF
+41 
-48 NQSDTKSLMKTWLI
+48 MKTWLI
-62 SVAILVS
+62 SIAILAS
-69 AVGAAFV
+69 AVGGAFV

-101 RREPVFFRVNSQ
+101 RREPVFFRVNTQ

-119 TESILV
+119 TESNLV
-125 SEVSGQIIEVASNHV
+125 SEVSGQIVEVASNYV

-145 RKGELLVKIDPRN
+145 REGELLLRIDPRN

-176 VAKENALADYALD
+176 VAKENALANFALD
-189 DWKKL
+189 DWKTL
-194 RDLNAASGPA
+194 RDLNASTGPI

-210 KPQLAEAIAEL
+210 KPQLAEAIAESI
-221 TSAEAALE
+221 SAEAALE
-229 KAQEDLNRTNIR
+229 KAQEDLNRTSIR

-247 VKEKIA
+247 VQEKRA

-263 QLARIFATDYAEI
+263 QLALIFATDYAEI

-282 RELALVDLPTADGST
+282 RELALVDLPSADGS
-297 SPLPVTLTSQ
+297 SLPLPVTLTSQ
-307 AGTAQHT
+307 AGKIQHT
-314 WEGRIVR
+314 WQGLIVR

-336 AQVEDPYNQNGRI
+336 AQVEDPYNQSGRNG
-349 GEPLRI
+349 ELLRI
-355 GTFVTAN
+355 GTFVTAS

-369 PLFTIPRHALQR
+369 ALFTIPRHALQR
-381 GERLW
+381 GETLW
-386 IIDEH
+386 IIDEQ
-391 QKIYPTDV
+391 QKIYPRDV

-413 GLMNGDR
+413 GLVNGDR

-440 PTVGNVR
+440 PRLGNVR

>member
-1 MDIHNDVTLT
+1 
-11 LPYEFSI
+11 
-18 CNVYVTLFFLLGSN
+18 
-32 SRVVYAPYR
+32 
-41 RLDQSLF
+41 
-48 NQSDTKSLMKTWLI
+48 MKTWVI
-62 SVAILVS
+62 SIVIIAF
-69 AVGAAFV
+69 AFGGAFV

-101 RREPVFFRVNSQ
+101 RREPVIFRVNTQ

-125 SEVSGQIIEVASNHV
+125 SEVSGQIVEVASNYV
-140 AGGFF
+140 SGGFF
-145 RKGELLVKIDPRN
+145 RKGELLLKIDPRN

-176 VAKENALADYALD
+176 VAKENALANFALD
-189 DWKKL
+189 DWKTL
-194 RDLNAASGPA
+194 QDLNASTGPI

-229 KAQEDLNRTNIR
+229 KAQEDLNRTSIR

-247 VKEKIA
+247 VQEKRA

-263 QLARIFATDYAEI
+263 QLALIFATDYAEI

-282 RELALVDLPTADGST
+282 RELSLIDLPSAGDSS
-297 SPLPVTLTSQ
+297 SPLPVTLTSE
-307 AGTAQHT
+307 AGAARHT
-314 WEGRIVR
+314 WEGLVVR
-321 SEGVFDSASRVLYVV
+321 SEGVFDSASRVLYAV

-355 GTFVTAN
+355 GTFVTAS

-369 PLFTIPRHALQR
+369 ALFTIPRHALQR
-381 GERLW
+381 GETLW
-386 IIDEH
+386 VIDEQ
-391 QKIYPTDV
+391 QKIYPRDV
-399 QIVSTDEEYAYVDG
+399 EIVSTDEEYAYIDAGLTDG
-413 GLMNGDR
+413 ER
-420 YTITPI
+420 YTITPV

-433 PVRVNTL
+433 PVRVNSLL
-440 PTVGNVR
+440 PTFGNVR

>member
-1 MDIHNDVTLT
+1 
-11 LPYEFSI
+11 
-18 CNVYVTLFFLLGSN
+18 
-32 SRVVYAPYR
+32 
-41 RLDQSLF
+41 
-48 NQSDTKSLMKTWLI
+48 MKTWVI
-62 SVAILVS
+62 SIAII
-69 AVGAAFV
+69 AFAFGGAFV

-101 RREPVFFRVNSQ
+101 RREPVIFRVNTQ

-125 SEVSGQIIEVASNHV
+125 SEVSGQIVEVASNYV
-140 AGGFF
+140 SGGFF
-145 RKGELLVKIDPRN
+145 RKGELLLKIDPRN

-176 VAKENALADYALD
+176 VAKENALANYALD
-189 DWKKL
+189 DWKTL
-194 RDLNAASGPA
+194 QDLNASTGPI

-229 KAQEDLNRTNIR
+229 KAQEDLNRTSIR

-247 VKEKIA
+247 VQEKRA
-253 DVGQYVNTGS
+253 DVGQFVNTGS
-263 QLARIFATDYAEI
+263 QLALIFATDYAEI

-282 RELALVDLPTADGST
+282 RELSLIDLPSAGDSS
-297 SPLPVTLTSQ
+297 SPLPVTLTSE
-307 AGTAQHT
+307 AGAARHT
-314 WEGRIVR
+314 WEGLVVR
-321 SEGVFDSASRVLYVV
+321 SEGIFDSASRVLYAV

-349 GEPLRI
+349 GEPLRV
-355 GTFVTAN
+355 GTFVTAS

-369 PLFTIPRHALQR
+369 ALFTIPRHALQR
-381 GERLW
+381 GETLW
-386 IIDEH
+386 IIDEQ
-391 QKIYPTDV
+391 QKIYPRDV
-399 QIVSTDEEYAYVDG
+399 EIVSTDEEYAYIDAGLTDG
-413 GLMNGDR
+413 ER
-420 YTITPI
+420 YTITPV

-433 PVRVNTL
+433 PVRVNSLL
-440 PTVGNVR
+440 PMFGNVR

>member
-1 MDIHNDVTLT
+1 
-11 LPYEFSI
+11 
-18 CNVYVTLFFLLGSN
+18 
-32 SRVVYAPYR
+32 
-41 RLDQSLF
+41 
-48 NQSDTKSLMKTWLI
+48 MKTWVI
-62 SVAILVS
+62 STVIIAF
-69 AVGAAFV
+69 AFGGAFV

-101 RREPVFFRVNSQ
+101 RREPVIFRVNTQ

-119 TESILV
+119 TASILV
-125 SEVSGQIIEVASNHV
+125 SEVSGQIVEVASNYV
-140 AGGFF
+140 SGGFF
-145 RKGELLVKIDPRN
+145 RKGELLLKIDPRN

-176 VAKENALADYALD
+176 VAKENALANFALD
-189 DWKKL
+189 DWKTL
-194 RDLNAASGPA
+194 QDLNASTGPI

-229 KAQEDLNRTNIR
+229 KAQEDLNRTSIR

-247 VKEKIA
+247 VQEKRA

-263 QLARIFATDYAEI
+263 QLALIFATDYAEI

-282 RELALVDLPTADGST
+282 RELSLIDLPSAGDSS
-297 SPLPVTLTSQ
+297 SPLPVTLTSE
-307 AGTAQHT
+307 AGAARHT
-314 WEGRIVR
+314 WEGLVVR
-321 SEGVFDSASRVLYVV
+321 SEGVFDSASRVLYAV

-355 GTFVTAN
+355 GTFVTAS

-369 PLFTIPRHALQR
+369 ALFTIPRHALQR
-381 GERLW
+381 GETLW
-386 IIDEH
+386 VIDEQ
-391 QKIYPTDV
+391 QKIYPRDV
-399 QIVSTDEEYAYVDG
+399 EIVSTDEEYAYIDAGLTDG
-413 GLMNGDR
+413 ER
-420 YTITPI
+420 YTITPV

-433 PVRVNTL
+433 PVRVNSLL
-440 PTVGNVR
+440 PTFGDVR

>member
-1 MDIHNDVTLT
+1 
-11 LPYEFSI
+11 
-18 CNVYVTLFFLLGSN
+18 
-32 SRVVYAPYR
+32 
-41 RLDQSLF
+41 
-48 NQSDTKSLMKTWLI
+48 MKTWLI
-62 SVAILVS
+62 SIAILAS
-69 AVGAAFV
+69 AVGGAFV
-76 MVQTRAAPTQME
+76 MIQTRAAPTQLE

-101 RREPVFFRVNSQ
+101 RREPVIFRVNTQ

-125 SEVSGQIIEVASNHV
+125 SEVSGQIVEVASNYV

-145 RKGELLVKIDPRN
+145 REGELLLRIDPRN

-176 VAKENALADYALD
+176 VAKENALANFALD
-189 DWKKL
+189 DWKTL
-194 RDLNAASGPA
+194 RDLNASTGPI

-210 KPQLAEAIAEL
+210 KPQLAEAIAESI
-221 TSAEAALE
+221 SAEAALE
-229 KAQEDLNRTNIR
+229 KAQEDLNRTSIR

-247 VKEKIA
+247 VQEKRA

-263 QLARIFATDYAEI
+263 QLALIFATDYAEI

-282 RELALVDLPTADGST
+282 RELALVDLPSADGS
-297 SPLPVTLTSQ
+297 SLPLPVTLTSQ
-307 AGTAQHT
+307 AGKIQHT
-314 WEGRIVR
+314 WQGLIVR

-336 AQVEDPYNQNGRI
+336 AQVEDPYNQSGRNG
-349 GEPLRI
+349 ELLRI
-355 GTFVTAN
+355 GTFVTAS

-369 PLFTIPRHALQR
+369 ALFTIPRHALQR
-381 GERLW
+381 GETLW
-386 IIDEH
+386 IIDEQ
-391 QKIYPTDV
+391 QKIYPRDV

-413 GLMNGDR
+413 GLVNGDR

-440 PTVGNVR
+440 PRLSNAR

>member
-1 MDIHNDVTLT
+1 
-11 LPYEFSI
+11 
-18 CNVYVTLFFLLGSN
+18 
-32 SRVVYAPYR
+32 
-41 RLDQSLF
+41 
-48 NQSDTKSLMKTWLI
+48 MKTWGI
-62 SVAILVS
+62 SIVIIAF
-69 AVGAAFV
+69 AFGGAFV

-101 RREPVFFRVNSQ
+101 RREPVIFRVNTQ

-125 SEVSGQIIEVASNHV
+125 SEVSGQIVEVASNYV
-140 AGGFF
+140 SGGFF
-145 RKGELLVKIDPRN
+145 RKGELLLKIDPRN

-176 VAKENALADYALD
+176 VAKENALANFALD
-189 DWKKL
+189 DWKTL
-194 RDLNAASGPA
+194 QDLNASTGPI

-229 KAQEDLNRTNIR
+229 KAQEDLNRTSIR

-247 VKEKIA
+247 VQEKRA

-263 QLARIFATDYAEI
+263 QLALIFATDYAEI

-282 RELALVDLPTADGST
+282 RELALVDLPSVGDSSSSLPGS
-297 SPLPVTLTSQ
+297 LTSQ
-307 AGTAQHT
+307 AGTVHHT
-314 WEGRIVR
+314 GEGLIVR
-321 SEGVFDSASRVLYVV
+321 SEGVFDSASRGLYAV

-355 GTFVTAN
+355 GTFVTAS

-369 PLFTIPRHALQR
+369 ALFTIPRHALQR
-381 GERLW
+381 GETLW
-386 IIDEH
+386 VIDEQ
-391 QKIYPTDV
+391 QKIYPRDV
-399 QIVSTDEEYAYVDG
+399 EIVSTDEEYAYIDAGLTDG
-413 GLMNGDR
+413 ER
-420 YTITPI
+420 YTITPV

-433 PVRVNTL
+433 PVRVNSLL
-440 PTVGNVR
+440 PTFGDVR